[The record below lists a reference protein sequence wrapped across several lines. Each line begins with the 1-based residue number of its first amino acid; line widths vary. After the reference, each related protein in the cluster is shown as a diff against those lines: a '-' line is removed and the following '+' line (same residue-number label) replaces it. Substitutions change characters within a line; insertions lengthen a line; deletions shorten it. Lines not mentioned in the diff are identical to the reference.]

1 MHRPE
6 ETVATDH
13 AEMMR
18 VPAVRFERLLP
29 GPMERIWEFL
39 SDTGRLPAW
48 YGDGVIEPRLGGSVM
63 LMAGHVRG
71 VIARWQPPR
80 RLTYS
85 WNVFADGEDKSSYPE
100 SYLALELEP
109 RGGDVLLT
117 LTHLPVLERFE
128 KRNAMGWHSY
138 LDMLEAAVR
147 GARPEP
153 REVHMKRNA
162 ARYGVD
168 LVTLAM

>member
-48 YGDGVIEPRLGGSVM
+48 YGDGVIEPRQTRPTLIRA
-63 LMAGHVRG
+63 LRMA
-71 VIARWQPPR
+71 A
-80 RLTYS
+80 T
-85 WNVFADGEDKSSYPE
+85 
-100 SYLALELEP
+100 
-109 RGGDVLLT
+109 
-117 LTHLPVLERFE
+117 
-128 KRNAMGWHSY
+128 KR
-138 LDMLEAAVR
+138 E
-147 GARPEP
+147 ARPSRKHGNIP
-153 REVHMKRNA
+153 
-162 ARYGVD
+162 
-168 LVTLAM
+168 L